1 MTTMKAL
8 VIAEPRSLVWATR
21 PQPRPAATEALL
33 KIVSAG
39 ICGTDIHA
47 WAGNQPF
54 LAIRESSAMNSVR
67 RWWRQGL
74 PFTI

>member
-54 LAIRESSAMNSVR
+54 
-67 RWWRQGL
+67 
-74 PFTI
+74 F